1 MLVIALVLA
10 VVGLAALVFAVVTS
24 NALVAWVCIGAS
36 LLGVLLL
43 IVDGLRE
50 RRANTRPAQDPTD
63 EVDPETPADDDDNV
77 EVESADEAEVADFDA
92 EASAELPEAT
102 GEDEPAAH
110 PLD

>member
-50 RRANTRPAQDPTD
+50 RRANTRPAQDAV
-63 EVDPETPADDDDNV
+63 EEADPETAVDGDADGDD
-77 EVESADEAEVADFDA
+77 ESPEPAEVAQFDA
-92 EASAELPEAT
+92 EEIEVTAEAD
-102 GEDEPAAH
+102 DEPAAH
-110 PLD
+110 PAD